1 MRRLFCALTVVVL
14 TATSAAL
21 AQAPEAKPR
30 PTEELYKTN
39 CQMCHMPDGNA
50 AIKQM
55 NFADGEWI
63 HGSDLEQIKKV
74 ITNGVPATAMMPF
87 KDRLSPEE
95 IEALAKYVRA
105 FDKKLKPAG
114 QVSAKNSK

>member
-1 MRRLFCALTVVVL
+1 MRRLLSAFALV
-14 TATSAAL
+14 ATSAATVTL
-21 AQAPEAKPR
+21 AQSPPATPR

-55 NFADGEWI
+55 NLADGEWI
-63 HGSDLEQIKKV
+63 HGSDPPQIAKV
-74 ITNGVPATAMMPF
+74 IANGVPATAMMPF
-87 KDRLSPEE
+87 KDRLSPKE

-105 FDKKLKPAG
+105 FDKTLKPAEPATG
-114 QVSAKNSK
+114 KSN